1 MSSPHFSLFA
11 TQSSRHRHL
20 SGFVFAVL
28 SVALA
33 SLLAVLMRQLW
44 APANVSLIFVI
55 AVLFTGARHGTWPA
69 VFAACIGLGAYGYLF
84 IEPRLS
90 FRVFYSEDLRMAA
103 FFFILALIAGQVAGR
118 LRHRLEML
126 RAAQWCTERLLQF
139 SRGLGQVGTQQ
150 AACRYGVEQMALIL
164 GVRVCLYRQHAQAV
178 CSDAE
183 QRPAPVIEREAMQL
197 LAPPAVRYRTLGEWR
212 ALRLHQGEQTL
223 GMLMLQDSE
232 LRHESTFTSMVEAL
246 AEVLGMTLMR
256 IALGEELAQAQLAE
270 ERERLRAALLS
281 SVSHDLRTPLAS
293 ITGASSALR
302 ELEHELSDTDKR
314 ELVDG
319 VISEAARLD
328 RYIQNLLDMT
338 RLGHGEL
345 KLTRD
350 WVEPEDLVAAALTR
364 LGKVLEPYR
373 VVHVPPDDLPLL
385 NVNPG
390 LIEQALVNV
399 LDNAIKFSPHGG
411 EIRILTRVSP
421 QVLRW
426 CIEDQGPGIPEA
438 ERAQVFDMFFTSARG
453 DRGPHGSGLG
463 LAICAGILEA
473 HGGSV
478 SAHAASSGQGTC
490 IMLTLPLTHPD
501 SEHEGMA

>member
-1 MSSPHFSLFA
+1 MISPHFSLFD
-11 TQSSRHRHL
+11 THSSRHRRI

-33 SLLAVLMRQLW
+33 SLLAVMIRQLW

-69 VFAACIGLGAYGYLF
+69 LFAACIGLGAYGYLF

-103 FFFILALIAGQVAGR
+103 FFFVLALIAGQVAGR

-150 AACRYGVEQMALIL
+150 AACLYGVEQMAAIL
-164 GVRVCLYRQHAQAV
+164 GVRVCFYRSHAPAV
-178 CSDAE
+178 YSSPE
-183 QRPAPVIEREAMQL
+183 RPAAALERQAMTL
-197 LAPPAVRYRTLGEWR
+197 MEPPWVRQRTLGEWR

-223 GMLMLQDSE
+223 GILMLQDST

-256 IALGEELAQAQLAE
+256 IMLGEELAQAQLAE

-302 ELEHELSDTDKR
+302 ELEYELSDADKR

-338 RLGHGEL
+338 RLGQGEL

-364 LGKVLEPYR
+364 LGKALSPYR
-373 VVHVPPDDLPLL
+373 VIHVPPDDQPLL
-385 NVNPG
+385 NVNAG

-473 HGGSV
+473 HGGSI

-490 IMLTLPLTHPD
+490 IMLTLPLTHP
-501 SEHEGMA
+501 EQAHEGMS